1 MDRFFNTATNLFP
14 VWTVAGA
21 VAALFWPE
29 IFTWFKGDLIVL
41 GLAVIM
47 LGMGITLNFDDFKT
61 VAKSPRP
68 VLMGVGLQFLIMPF
82 LGWGIATLM
91 NLPPEF
97 AVGLILVSCCPG
109 GTASNVV
116 TYLARAHLPLSVLM
130 TMASTFAAILMT
142 PILTKALAGK
152 IVPVDALGLFLST
165 LKIVLL
171 PVGGGI
177 LLNQY
182 APKLVS
188 RVRIV
193 SPFIAVVAIVLIV
206 ASIIGQRADEI
217 LKSGGVLLVAVTI
230 MHGLAFS
237 FGYFAAWFF
246 GYEEAIRRT
255 VAIEVGMQN
264 SGLGSALAT
273 RHFSPSAATPCAISA
288 VMHCII
294 GSALAGYWR
303 WRSSREA
310 LNEKPPTSI
319 ETTDG

>member
-29 IFTWFKGDLIVL
+29 LFTWFRGNLIVL

-47 LGMGITLNFDDFKT
+47 LGMGITLNFDAFKT
-61 VAKSPRP
+61 VAQSPRP
-68 VLMGVGLQFLIMPF
+68 VLLGVASQFLIMPF
-82 LGWGIATLM
+82 LGWGIATVM
-91 NLPPEF
+91 NLPPDF

-116 TYLARAHLPLSVLM
+116 TYLARANLPLSVLM
-130 TMASTFAAILMT
+130 TMASTFAAIMMT

-165 LKIVLL
+165 LQVVLL
-171 PVGGGI
+171 PVGAGI

-182 APKLVS
+182 APKVVS
-188 RVRIV
+188 KFRVV

-206 ASIIGQRADEI
+206 ASIIGQRAEEI
-217 LKSGGVLLVAVTI
+217 MKSGGVLLVAVTI
-230 MHGLAFS
+230 MHGMAFS
-237 FGYFAAWFF
+237 FGYLSARFF
-246 GYEEAIRRT
+246 GYEEEIRRT

-273 RHFSPSAATPCAISA
+273 RHFNLSAATPCAISA

-294 GSALAGYWR
+294 GSGLAGYWR
-303 WRSSREA
+303 WRSSRDGSRGEA
-310 LNEKPPTSI
+310 KRLDRNHR
-319 ETTDG
+319 

>member
-1 MDRFFNTATNLFP
+1 MERLLNTATNLFP
-14 VWTVAGA
+14 VWTVIGA
-21 VAALFWPE
+21 VLALFWPE
-29 IFTWFKGDLIVL
+29 LFTWFKGDLIVW

-47 LGMGITLNFDDFKT
+47 LGMGITLNFDDFRS
-61 VAKSPRP
+61 VAKAPFP
-68 VLMGVGLQFLIMPF
+68 VILGVGAQFLIMPF
-82 LGWGIATLM
+82 LGWGIASAL
-91 NLPPEF
+91 NLAPDF

-130 TMASTFAAILMT
+130 TMASTFAAVMMT
-142 PILTKALAGK
+142 PLLTKALAGK
-152 IVPVDALGLFLST
+152 IVPVDAWGLFLST
-165 LKIVLL
+165 VQVVLL
-171 PVGGGI
+171 PVALGI

-182 APKLVS
+182 ASKFVS
-188 RVRIV
+188 RVRTV

-217 LKSGGVLLVAVTI
+217 LKSGGILLVAVTL
-230 MHGLAFS
+230 MHSFAFAL
-237 FGYFAAWFF
+237 GYLSARVF

-255 VAIEVGMQN
+255 VSIEVGMQN

-273 RHFSPSAATPCAISA
+273 RHFNLSAATPCAISA

-303 WRSSREA
+303 WRSAQSDR
-310 LNEKPPTSI
+310 PSV
-319 ETTDG
+319 TD

>member
-1 MDRFFNTATNLFP
+1 
-14 VWTVAGA
+14 
-21 VAALFWPE
+21 
-29 IFTWFKGDLIVL
+29 
-41 GLAVIM
+41 
-47 LGMGITLNFDDFKT
+47 
-61 VAKSPRP
+61 
-68 VLMGVGLQFLIMPF
+68 
-82 LGWGIATLM
+82 
-91 NLPPEF
+91 
-97 AVGLILVSCCPG
+97 
-109 GTASNVV
+109 
-116 TYLARAHLPLSVLM
+116 
-130 TMASTFAAILMT
+130 
-142 PILTKALAGK
+142 
-152 IVPVDALGLFLST
+152 
-165 LKIVLL
+165 
-171 PVGGGI
+171 
-177 LLNQY
+177 LNQY

-206 ASIIGQRADEI
+206 ASIIGQRAEEI